1 MSLLQP
7 IVPELATFSDGQRCL
22 LWRCESQ
29 RHQLSCAPVGG
40 GLSVVDWVVNLEV
53 DGQYAR
59 HDLAVHAAEVSSH
72 LGLAGQGVTMLTAA
86 DVGAVVSAAEQG
98 VRVDVTVGIS
108 TPTWAAAE
116 SFDEGNVGPGTINI
130 VVQLPISLTA
140 AAAVNVVITATEA
153 KSQALIEHGVAGTG
167 TATDAVV
174 VLWPKEVENSEP
186 IQFGGPRS
194 QWGGSVARVV
204 HGAVGRGIQDWRK
217 R

>member
-1 MSLLQP
+1 MSLLPP
-7 IVPELATFSDGQRCL
+7 IVPELATLPDGQRCL

-40 GLSVVDWVVNLEV
+40 GASGVAWVVNLQV
-53 DGQYAR
+53 AGQYAR
-59 HDLAVHAAEVSSH
+59 HDLAVHAAEVASH

-86 DVGAVVSAAEQG
+86 DVGAVASAAEQG
-98 VRVDVTVGIS
+98 VRADVTVGIS

-116 SFDEGNVGPGTINI
+116 RCDEGNVGPGTINI
-130 VVQLPISLTA
+130 VVQLPILLTA

-153 KSQALIEHGVAGTG
+153 KTQALIEHGVAGTG

-174 VLWPKEVENSEP
+174 VLWPKGVENSEP
-186 IQFGGPRS
+186 IQFAGPRS
-194 QWGGSVARVV
+194 EWGGSVARVV
-204 HGAVGRGIQDWRK
+204 HAAVGSGVQDWRK

>member
-7 IVPELATFSDGQRCL
+7 IVPELATLPDGQRCL

-40 GLSVVDWVVNLEV
+40 GSSVVDWVVNLQV
-53 DGQYAR
+53 AGQYAR
-59 HDLAVHAAEVSSH
+59 HDLAVHAAEVASH

-86 DVGAVVSAAEQG
+86 DVGAVASAAEQG
-98 VRVDVTVGIS
+98 VRADVTVGIS

-116 SFDEGNVGPGTINI
+116 SSDKENVGPGTINI
-130 VVQLPISLTA
+130 VVQLPILLTA

-153 KSQALIEHGVAGTG
+153 KTQALIEHGVAGTG

-174 VLWPKEVENSEP
+174 VLWPRGVENSEP
-186 IQFGGPRS
+186 IKFAGPRS
-194 QWGGSVARVV
+194 EWGGSVARVV
-204 HGAVGRGIQDWRK
+204 HAAVGAGVQDWRK

>member
-1 MSLLQP
+1 MSLLEP
-7 IVPELATFSDGQRCL
+7 IVPELATLPDGQRCL

-40 GLSVVDWVVNLEV
+40 GSSVVDWVVNLQV
-53 DGQYAR
+53 AGQYAR
-59 HDLAVHAAEVSSH
+59 HDLAVHAAEVASH

-86 DVGAVVSAAEQG
+86 DVGAVASAVEQG
-98 VRVDVTVGIS
+98 VRADVTVGIS

-130 VVQLPISLTA
+130 VVQLPILLTA

-153 KSQALIEHGVAGTG
+153 KTQALIEHRVAGTG

-174 VLWPKEVENSEP
+174 VLWPKGVENSEP
-186 IQFGGPRS
+186 IQFAGPRS
-194 QWGGSVARVV
+194 EWGGRVARVV
-204 HGAVGRGIQDWRK
+204 HAAVGVGVQDWRK